1 MTNEPEGRRP
11 LAVRLS
17 PPYGVPAPAEK
28 AIFPNEP
35 VI

>member
-17 PPYGVPAPAEK
+17 PPSGVPAPAEK